1 MRNLLCGER
10 GSAGGRQVYIYP
22 REQRR
27 QPAVHSPGFLAP
39 GLRAPHRLSDKAQKH
54 TLPCTA
60 GLECRV
66 STSESQ
72 AADEA
77 LGQPGSSWSVAAG
90 AAPGSEGSVRGL
102 PWLCLRGSRGAQGLV
117 LHLCPSLTSAPSTC
131 SFSWPVPKGAGDP
144 SFHRQPGPAQGWGK
158 AALPWAGTLPADTG
172 GSAPGS
178 RRLRGAVPAGKA
190 PFALRSMAESRSP
203 AVLINGRSGT
213 PRGLAAAPGCSE
225 LAGAAALL
233 RSVPVPV
240 PVRSQPAGSCAHS
253 CAHSWIS
260 WPGWYRGLCSPSS
273 GIQHGMGNR
282 RAPIALREHT
292 SWHGTERRRE
302 TRPVSSMA
310 STG

>member
-1 MRNLLCGER
+1 MTLPFTDSRALLKG
-10 GSAGGRQVYIYP
+10 GGRLP
-22 REQRR
+22 C
-27 QPAVHSPGFLAP
+27 P
-39 GLRAPHRLSDKAQKH
+39 GLGLCPQTRRDLPRAP
-54 TLPCTA
+54 A
-60 GLECRV
+60 GC
-66 STSESQ
+66 
-72 AADEA
+72 
-77 LGQPGSSWSVAAG
+77 
-90 AAPGSEGSVRGL
+90 
-102 PWLCLRGSRGAQGLV
+102 
-117 LHLCPSLTSAPSTC
+117 
-131 SFSWPVPKGAGDP
+131 
-144 SFHRQPGPAQGWGK
+144 
-158 AALPWAGTLPADTG
+158 
-172 GSAPGS
+172 
-178 RRLRGAVPAGKA
+178 AVPSPPAKHHF